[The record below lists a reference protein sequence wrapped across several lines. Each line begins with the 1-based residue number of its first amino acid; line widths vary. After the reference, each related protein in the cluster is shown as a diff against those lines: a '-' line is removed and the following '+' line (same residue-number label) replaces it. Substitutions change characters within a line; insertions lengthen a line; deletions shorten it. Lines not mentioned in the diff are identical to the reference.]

1 MDDVVMLSAARTP
14 VGSFQGALAGMSAV
28 QLGTAAIAGAI
39 ERAQILPDAVEQ
51 VLMGNVLQAG
61 EGQAPAR
68 QAALGAG
75 IPRSAATVTV
85 HKVCGSGMQALMS
98 AANDIRCG
106 DYGVAVA
113 GGMESMSNAPY
124 LLPSARAG
132 LRLGHAKLIDSMIHD
147 GLWDP
152 YSDIHMG
159 NCAEMCARKYAFSR
173 EEQDAYALESYRR
186 ARAAADSGALA
197 DEIVPVN
204 VPQRRGETVLVER
217 DEEPFA
223 SPLEKMP
230 SLRPA
235 FEPEG
240 TVTAANASTIND
252 GAAALVVCSA
262 GRARELGRRP
272 LARLLAQTA
281 VAQEPEWFTT
291 APIGAVRKLLAR
303 SGHRVEEIDLWEIN
317 EAFAV
322 VALAAIRELGL
333 DPAKVNVNGGAVAIG
348 HPLGASG
355 ARITCSLIHSLRRT
369 GGRLGVA
376 AICIGGG
383 EATAVLVENPEA

>member
-1 MDDVVMLSAARTP
+1 MDDVVILSAARTP
-14 VGSFQGALAGMSAV
+14 VGSFQGELAGMSAT
-28 QLGTAAIAGAI
+28 QLGAAAIAGAI

-75 IPRSAATVTV
+75 VPRSAGTVTV
-85 HKVCGSGMQALMS
+85 HKVCGSGMQAIMS

-106 DYGVAVA
+106 DYVLAVA

-124 LLPSARAG
+124 LVPGARSG
-132 LRLGHAKLIDSMIHD
+132 LRMGHARLVDSMIHD

-152 YSDIHMG
+152 HNDIHMG
-159 NCAEMCARKYAFSR
+159 NCAEMCARKYQFSR

-186 ARAAADSGALA
+186 ARSAADSGVLA
-197 DEIVPVN
+197 EEIVPVN
-204 VPQRRGETVLVER
+204 VPQRREGTVLVER

-223 SPLEKMP
+223 SSLEKMP

-235 FEPEG
+235 FEKDG

-262 GRARELGRRP
+262 KRARELGRRP
-272 LARLLAQTA
+272 LARLVAQTT
-281 VAQEPEWFTT
+281 VAQAPEWFTT
-291 APIGAVRKLLAR
+291 APIFAIQKLLKR
-303 SGHRVEEIDLWEIN
+303 TGHTVQDIDLFEIN
-317 EAFAV
+317 EAFSV
-322 VALAAIRELGL
+322 VAMAAIRELEI
-333 DPAKVNVNGGAVAIG
+333 DSAKVNVNGGAVAIG
-348 HPLGASG
+348 HPIGASG
-355 ARITCSLIHSLRRT
+355 ARITGALIHSLRRS
-369 GGRLGVA
+369 GGRLGIA
-376 AICIGGG
+376 AVCIGGG
-383 EATAVLVENPEA
+383 EATAVMVENAN